1 MNKLSTTFCWAIW
14 CMEILVIL
22 IIVFFL
28 TLAVLSLRLEN
39 QKDAVIQAKYKRA
52 VYESVMGNN
61 VKIEEME

>member
-1 MNKLSTTFCWAIW
+1 
-14 CMEILVIL
+14 MEILVIL